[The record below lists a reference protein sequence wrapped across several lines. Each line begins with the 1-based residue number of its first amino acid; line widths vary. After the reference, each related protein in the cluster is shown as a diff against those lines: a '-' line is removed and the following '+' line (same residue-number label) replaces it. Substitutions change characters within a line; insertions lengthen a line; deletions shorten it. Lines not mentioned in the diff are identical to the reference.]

1 MLGCF
6 ERLKQ
11 ASQLLVETHNYLNKR
26 EQACACFLERLICTP
41 SRKFHVLIEDQR
53 KRSRLKTA
61 TIAHDRL
68 KISSL

>member
-26 EQACACFLERLICTP
+26 EQLACFLERLICTP
-41 SRKFHVLIEDQR
+41 SRKFHVLIEEQR